1 MAVHNEEEL
10 CYYREGFGK
19 NHKLKHFE
27 IRFMPSKPLSKKTHV
42 RCMMEANKPNQ
53 MENTKLL
60 KDIVDL
66 KIKLSQL
73 YNQYGP
79 NTSEYVSLSIQLDKL
94 MNVYFEEKVAQL
106 H

>member
-1 MAVHNEEEL
+1 
-10 CYYREGFGK
+10 
-19 NHKLKHFE
+19 
-27 IRFMPSKPLSKKTHV
+27 
-42 RCMMEANKPNQ
+42 MMEANKLNQ
-53 MENTKLL
+53 MENMKLL

-66 KIKLSQL
+66 KIQLSQL
-73 YNQYGP
+73 YNQSGP

>member
-1 MAVHNEEEL
+1 
-10 CYYREGFGK
+10 
-19 NHKLKHFE
+19 
-27 IRFMPSKPLSKKTHV
+27 
-42 RCMMEANKPNQ
+42 MEANKPNQ

-66 KIKLSQL
+66 KIQLSQL
-73 YNQYGP
+73 YNQSGP

>member
-1 MAVHNEEEL
+1 
-10 CYYREGFGK
+10 
-19 NHKLKHFE
+19 
-27 IRFMPSKPLSKKTHV
+27 
-42 RCMMEANKPNQ
+42 MEANKLNQ

-60 KDIVDL
+60 KDIVNL
-66 KIKLSQL
+66 KIQLSQL
-73 YNQYGP
+73 YNQSGP